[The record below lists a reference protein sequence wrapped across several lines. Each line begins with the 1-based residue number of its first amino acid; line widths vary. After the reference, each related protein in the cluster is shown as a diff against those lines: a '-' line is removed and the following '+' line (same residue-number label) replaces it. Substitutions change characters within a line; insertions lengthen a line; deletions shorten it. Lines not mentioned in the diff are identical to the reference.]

1 MVASFEATKA
11 GGPLAS
17 TRRWRYRSPRAT
29 SAPIRFALCV
39 TFLALVAVTP
49 SSLAGAI
56 SAGCKSVGYA
66 CTIDGY
72 NATTMNNS
80 WAARYYGSDTKGG
93 IGTPPHNCTLFA
105 AWMLAHNGLPDP
117 GHAWGYA
124 DQWGVTLAAETN
136 HTPAVGSI
144 AWYDGPGMGHV
155 AYVARVNTSNHTV
168 FLISDNY
175 ASNSDGYTSSAWVAF
190 TVPTGYIHLRDLTAP
205 LSLAERRIKRRS

>member
-1 MVASFEATKA
+1 
-11 GGPLAS
+11 LAITERLRSRTPIVGSGS
-17 TRRWRYRSPRAT
+17 T
-29 SAPIRFALCV
+29 ALRV
-39 TFLALVAVTP
+39 ALVAAFVLTLFVTH
-49 SSLAGAI
+49 AGVA
-56 SAGCKSVGYA
+56 AAATGCKSTGYA

-80 WAARYYGSDTKGG
+80 WAAKYYGSDTKGG

-124 DQWGVTLAAETN
+124 DQWGITLASDTN

-155 AYVARVNTSNHTV
+155 AYVARVNWSNHTV
-168 FLISDNY
+168 FLVSDNY
-175 ASNSDGYTSSAWVAF
+175 AVDSAGYTSNDWEPF
-190 TVPTGYIHLRDLTAP
+190 TEPTGYIHLRDLSAP
-205 LSLAERRIKRRS
+205 LPLAARRIRPTS